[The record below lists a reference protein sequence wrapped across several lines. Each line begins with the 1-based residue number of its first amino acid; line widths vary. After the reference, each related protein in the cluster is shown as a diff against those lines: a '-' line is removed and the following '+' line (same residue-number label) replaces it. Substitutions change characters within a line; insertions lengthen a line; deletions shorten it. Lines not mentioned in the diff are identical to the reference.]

1 MVYESKILYILSQ
14 GNDGRTG
21 MERITGVTVDIS
33 EWTNSELYDL
43 CWYWDTP
50 NDWENP
56 NIRRWL
62 GVSHR
67 IGSSLCY
74 CVLNDIGTVL
84 ARTTVQPVTRDEN
97 ANTEIMNRIRDHH
110 KKIRESDRR

>member
-1 MVYESKILYILSQ
+1 MSRISRVH
-14 GNDGRTG
+14 DGVTG
-21 MERITGVTVDIS
+21 MEIITGDTMDIS
-33 EWTNSELYDL
+33 EWTNFQFYDL
-43 CWYWDTP
+43 CWYLDTP

-56 NIRRWL
+56 KVGRWL

-84 ARTTVQPVTRDEN
+84 ARTTVHHVKRDKI
-97 ANTEIMNRIRDHH
+97 ANTEIMNRIQDYH
-110 KKIRESDRR
+110 KKLEKVIGYDQYV